1 LCCAG
6 AEEAGLELRLLVAEV
21 PEPDGVVDDVL
32 LPHPATETAS
42 VVAAT
47 TPATIV

>member
-1 LCCAG
+1 VL
-6 AEEAGLELRLLVAEV
+6 V
-21 PEPDGVVDDVL
+21 PEVGEPDFVVDDVL
-32 LPHPATETAS
+32 LLQPATKITS